1 MRGFLFLFVLLGLG
15 FAQGVPQVR
24 EVDENTLYWFLVS
37 RVNEVVVFGLPPVR
51 LGEALRD
58 KKVTLVLGNEAV
70 PSWAQRAKVVRLG
83 GGRMGGV
90 LILGDTRFLVAPK
103 GGKWVILDH
112 PATVAVLWGYL
123 GAALG
128 SLR

>member
-58 KKVTLVLGNEAV
+58 KKVTLALGNEAV
-70 PSWAQRAKVVRLG
+70 PSWAQRAK
-83 GGRMGGV
+83 
-90 LILGDTRFLVAPK
+90 
-103 GGKWVILDH
+103 
-112 PATVAVLWGYL
+112 
-123 GAALG
+123 
-128 SLR
+128 

>member
-1 MRGFLFLFVLLGLG
+1 MRRLLAVLTLLSLGL
-15 FAQGVPQVR
+15 AQGVPQVR
-24 EVDENTLYWFLVS
+24 EVDENTAYWFLVS
-37 RVNEVVVFGLPPVR
+37 RVNEVVVLGLPPAR
-51 LGEALRD
+51 IAEALVN

-70 PSWAQRAKVVRLG
+70 PSWAQKARVVRLG